1 MYAGEID
8 DKAMLLP
15 REDSDIHGLI
25 ALEDLAN
32 PRTML
37 DSIKVYMD
45 KPARSTWQSGVPVY
59 GMGIRFSTNLSATEF
74 IDSGTLKRGSIN
86 STKERP
92 TTLL

>member
-37 DSIKVYMD
+37 DSIKVYT
-45 KPARSTWQSGVPVY
+45 SQS
-59 GMGIRFSTNLSATEF
+59 RTN
-74 IDSGTLKRGSIN
+74 
-86 STKERP
+86 
-92 TTLL
+92 